1 MQLEFLTNSS
11 AQTKK
16 AGAALARVIIKAGFT
31 KKAVLVALVGDL
43 GGGKTTFTQGLAVGL
58 GIKERVLSP
67 TFVILKSFTLDKR
80 FLPFKRLYHI
90 DCYRIEKAKD
100 LADLG
105 FKKIVNEPSNIV
117 VVEWADKVKK
127 LLPSDTLFISFDF
140 INNKT
145 RRIKLTD
152 SRCL

>member
-11 AQTKK
+11 VQTKK
-16 AGAALARVIIKAGFT
+16 AGAALARVIIKADFAE
-31 KKAVLVALVGDL
+31 KAVLVALVGDL
-43 GGGKTTFTQGLAVGL
+43 GGGKTTFTQGLAAGL
-58 GIKERVLSP
+58 GIKARVLSP
-67 TFVILKSFTLDKR
+67 TFVILKSFALNKR

-105 FKKIVNEPSNIV
+105 FKGIINEPSNIV

-127 LLPSDTLFISFDF
+127 LLPKNALFVNFDF
-140 INNKT
+140 INTKNRKI
-145 RRIKLTD
+145 RIKWLI
-152 SRCL
+152 RQ